1 MERRTWR
8 RRSAEDPEA
17 TMTEHQITRR
27 TALAGAGAVAAGA
40 VLAGVPTSSASAA
53 SRFASSA
60 FGEMALD
67 QLVGQLVVYSYPGL
81 TPPAELLRLIR
92 AGRVGGLIFF
102 GENITSTTQI
112 AGVVAQLRRAHAES
126 RVREPLLLMTDQE
139 GGIVRRLKDQEPK
152 LSAKQIGQQPDPQAA
167 ATEAGRGA
175 AAGLRAAGMNLNL
188 APVVDVYREEGNFD
202 DQFGRSFSSDPKV
215 AGDLG
220 MRFATAQQAAG
231 IAATA
236 KHFPGLGAAPAGANT
251 DLTAVTLSQ
260 GLRELR
266 RVDEAAFVPS
276 IRAGID
282 LVMASWAIYPALDAS
297 RPAGLSP
304 RVIQDELRGRLRFR
318 GVTITDALEAGS
330 LDAYGTDAEVGVL
343 AARAGMDVLLCSSRD
358 VSQGEAVAAAVKDAL
373 LHRRLDARAFLAS
386 LLRVRRLRSRLH

>member
-1 MERRTWR
+1 
-8 RRSAEDPEA
+8 
-17 TMTEHQITRR
+17 
-27 TALAGAGAVAAGA
+27 
-40 VLAGVPTSSASAA
+40 
-53 SRFASSA
+53 
-60 FGEMALD
+60 MALD

-102 GENITSTTQI
+102 GENITSTAQI
-112 AGVVAQLRRAHAES
+112 AGVVAQLREAHAES
-126 RVREPLLLMTDQE
+126 RIREPLLLMTDQE
-139 GGIVRRLKDQEPK
+139 GGIVRRLKDQEPY

-175 AAGLRAAGMNLNL
+175 AAGLKAAGMNLNL

-202 DQFGRSFSSDPKV
+202 DQFGRSFSSDPEV

-231 IAATA
+231 VAATA

-282 LVMASWAIYPALDAS
+282 LVMASWAIYPALDAK
-297 RPAGLSP
+297 RPAGLSR

-358 VSQGEAVAAAVKDAL
+358 VSQGEAVAAALEDAL
-373 LHRRLDARAFLAS
+373 LHRRLEAGAFLGS

>member
-1 MERRTWR
+1 
-8 RRSAEDPEA
+8 
-17 TMTEHQITRR
+17 MTEHQFSRR

-40 VLAGVPTSSASAA
+40 VLAGVPTSSASAT

-60 FGEMALD
+60 FGDMALD

-102 GENITSTTQI
+102 GENITSTAQI
-112 AGVVAQLRRAHAES
+112 AGVVAQLREAHAES
-126 RVREPLLLMTDQE
+126 RIREPLLLMTDQE
-139 GGIVRRLKDQEPK
+139 GGIVRRLKDQEPY

-175 AAGLRAAGMNLNL
+175 AAGLKAAGMNLNL

-202 DQFGRSFSSDPKV
+202 DQFGRSFSSDPEV

-220 MRFATAQQAAG
+220 MRFAAAQQAAG
-231 IAATA
+231 VAATA

-282 LVMASWAIYPALDAS
+282 LVMASWAIYPALDAR
-297 RPAGLSP
+297 RPAGLSR

-358 VSQGEAVAAAVKDAL
+358 VSQGEAVAAALKDAL
-373 LHRRLDARAFLAS
+373 LHRRLDAGAFLGS

>member
-1 MERRTWR
+1 
-8 RRSAEDPEA
+8 
-17 TMTEHQITRR
+17 MTEHQFSRR

-53 SRFASSA
+53 PSPSSA
-60 FGEMALD
+60 FGDMALD

-102 GENITSTTQI
+102 GENITSTAQI
-112 AGVVAQLRRAHAES
+112 AGVVAQLREAHAES
-126 RVREPLLLMTDQE
+126 RIREPLLLMTDQE
-139 GGIVRRLKDQEPK
+139 GGIVRRLKDQEPY

-175 AAGLRAAGMNLNL
+175 AAGLKAAGMNLNL

-202 DQFGRSFSSDPKV
+202 DQFGRSFSSDPEV

-220 MRFATAQQAAG
+220 MRFASAQQAAG
-231 IAATA
+231 VAATA

-251 DLTAVTLSQ
+251 DLTAVTLPQ

-282 LVMASWAIYPALDAS
+282 LVMASWAIYPALDAD
-297 RPAGLSP
+297 RPAGLSR

-358 VSQGEAVAAAVKDAL
+358 VSQGEAVAAALKDAL
-373 LHRRLDARAFLAS
+373 LHRRLDAGAFLGS

>member
-1 MERRTWR
+1 
-8 RRSAEDPEA
+8 
-17 TMTEHQITRR
+17 MTEHQFSRR

-40 VLAGVPTSSASAA
+40 VLAGVPTSSASAT

-60 FGEMALD
+60 FGDMALD

-102 GENITSTTQI
+102 GENITSTAQI
-112 AGVVAQLRRAHAES
+112 AGVVAQLREAHAES
-126 RVREPLLLMTDQE
+126 RIREPLLLMTDQE
-139 GGIVRRLKDQEPK
+139 GGIVRRLKDQEPY

-175 AAGLRAAGMNLNL
+175 AAGLKAAGMNLNL

-202 DQFGRSFSSDPKV
+202 DQFGRSFSSDPEV

-231 IAATA
+231 VAATA

-282 LVMASWAIYPALDAS
+282 LVMASWAIYPALDAK
-297 RPAGLSP
+297 RPAGLSR

-358 VSQGEAVAAAVKDAL
+358 VSQGEAVAAALEDAL
-373 LHRRLDARAFLAS
+373 LHRRLEAGAFLGS